1 MPGDLSY
8 LQYSAQRLRVDI
20 SFEDV
25 TMHLLLIS
33 MVFFAALLGFNQLP
47 CCESCAWAGWDGL
60 TDTYRGVCF

>member
-20 SFEDV
+20 SFEYV

-33 MVFFAALLGFNQLP
+33 MVLL
-47 CCESCAWAGWDGL
+47 CSSAW
-60 TDTYRGVCF
+60 V